1 MAKLSTYERDTSIS
15 TEDLLTGS
23 NFVGLNNYNTKNFK
37 LADLVE
43 FFSGQISVDASTITL
58 KTNGGIVRETIS
70 GTQQLAIDL
79 GASSITGQLANS
91 DLANSSITINGSA
104 IALGGS
110 VTTPN
115 TQNTTTLSFV
125 DSSND
130 IILRNTTGGA
140 GSGTDDIKFVAGS
153 NITLTH
159 TDADNITIA
168 SSDTQLSTEQV
179 QDIVGAMFSSN
190 TETRVSA
197 TYQDSDGT
205 IDLVVDDMT
214 ANTQLTT
221 EEVQDIVGGMVSNN
235 TETDITVTY
244 EDGDGTLDFAVG
256 TLNQDTTGTA
266 AKVTVTDST
275 ANTNFPV
282 VFHNE
287 SNGLLDDTGALRY
300 NPSTGTLLV
309 PSLSVAGTT
318 TTVDTVTMEAA
329 NAIVFEGATP
339 DQHETTLTIEDPT
352 ADRTITLP
360 NATGTIALTS
370 QLTSAVSGTQYA
382 LPMFATTTTLGDSII
397 SQNAGAT
404 QATVAGILDVS
415 SYVQIGSITKIL
427 SADTGSIFISS
438 RTAAPGSDDVK
449 NTALG
454 INALNSLAN
463 TSGALGNENVA
474 VGYKALEDATTGYYN
489 TVIGSQAGLQFT
501 TAHSNVAIGYKCLD
515 AMTVNS
521 GNVAVGSNAL
531 GELSS
536 TDVNDSDGNVAI
548 GSNASGNRVTGAFNI
563 HIGASAAYQK
573 TSGDGCI
580 YIGYNTSSGVGTPDK
595 EIVIGDQAPGNGS
608 NTITLGASSSTD
620 FFGGQNGIN
629 IGSVT
634 KPWGNLFAANATFTG
649 NVGIGDSAHGTAS
662 LTLKNTSQH
671 IRFENNGE
679 FAFVSVLSTGEL
691 DIWGHG
697 SDETINF
704 RTGTGSGTVALDITG
719 VNSTFAGSV
728 VIGTSINTGIPFVV
742 QKTTADGFAIGFMRN
757 TNSTNGN
764 GLVID
769 VNSTGGAYIQDW
781 RQAASSKMRLLQNG
795 NLGINETDSSNK
807 LQISDSTIG
816 TDSTADDSNFIK
828 LTNKDIGTANEVW
841 GLGFSSESGGTDY
854 LGGFVQALGNFAS
867 NFNTSLIFGTRG
879 TSGNATERMRIS
891 SLGVVSVGTTSPIT
905 DPFIS
910 TNQFQQLQV
919 GRSGVMGSYTTSS
932 GETMFSNNIYVGS
945 THSTFQALDTAANG
959 TAMFLYN
966 DYIAFKIGTTAGNGT
981 VGVAEKMRITS
992 AGQVNISPN
1001 NDTSET
1007 LRVFRGTGAFASQ
1020 SISIDAKGGN
1030 ANIRMIATDTARSTV
1045 FHRSSD
1051 GGSNFTESIR
1061 INNSGATSFYGNVDI
1076 FQNNSSSSDF
1086 INKNVHG
1093 TAVSRFIAQSNG
1105 TSQNA
1110 QLVSD
1115 DANDNAWVG
1124 SSTGGLNRVIFKDNT
1139 DAFYSGRNFGVGAS
1153 NPGAISG
1160 ACTTITFGSTST
1172 TLSGGTI
1179 FQANGTNTAAHYFEQ
1194 DVFRYQNMGAYDH
1207 VFFSSNTTELMMIRA
1222 DGNIKI
1228 PLIGVTAGAT
1238 AIGVDGSGFIRKLS
1252 SSKRYKKDIE
1262 PIDIGLDFINSL
1274 SPVKFK
1280 MKEDDAES
1288 VGLIA
1293 EDMIDNRF
1301 VTYSQIDMEDESKG
1315 LQVEGV
1321 NYQALI
1327 APLIKSIQ
1335 ELKANN
1341 DSLKARIEIL
1351 ENN

>member
-1 MAKLSTYERDTSIS
+1 VLIY
-15 TEDLLTGS
+15 
-23 NFVGLNNYNTKNFK
+23 
-37 LADLVE
+37 
-43 FFSGQISVDASTITL
+43 
-58 KTNGGIVRETIS
+58 
-70 GTQQLAIDL
+70 
-79 GASSITGQLANS
+79 
-91 DLANSSITINGSA
+91 
-104 IALGGS
+104 
-110 VTTPN
+110 
-115 TQNTTTLSFV
+115 
-125 DSSND
+125 
-130 IILRNTTGGA
+130 
-140 GSGTDDIKFVAGS
+140 
-153 NITLTH
+153 
-159 TDADNITIA
+159 
-168 SSDTQLSTEQV
+168 
-179 QDIVGAMFSSN
+179 
-190 TETRVSA
+190 
-197 TYQDSDGT
+197 
-205 IDLVVDDMT
+205 
-214 ANTQLTT
+214 
-221 EEVQDIVGGMVSNN
+221 
-235 TETDITVTY
+235 
-244 EDGDGTLDFAVG
+244 
-256 TLNQDTTGTA
+256 
-266 AKVTVTDST
+266 
-275 ANTNFPV
+275 
-282 VFHNE
+282 
-287 SNGLLDDTGALRY
+287 
-300 NPSTGTLLV
+300 
-309 PSLSVAGTT
+309 
-318 TTVDTVTMEAA
+318 
-329 NAIVFEGATP
+329 
-339 DQHETTLTIEDPT
+339 
-352 ADRTITLP
+352 
-360 NATGTIALTS
+360 
-370 QLTSAVSGTQYA
+370 
-382 LPMFATTTTLGDSII
+382 
-397 SQNAGAT
+397 
-404 QATVAGILDVS
+404 
-415 SYVQIGSITKIL
+415 KI
-427 SADTGSIFISS
+427 
-438 RTAAPGSDDVK
+438 
-449 NTALG
+449 
-454 INALNSLAN
+454 
-463 TSGALGNENVA
+463 
-474 VGYKALEDATTGYYN
+474 
-489 TVIGSQAGLQFT
+489 
-501 TAHSNVAIGYKCLD
+501 
-515 AMTVNS
+515 
-521 GNVAVGSNAL
+521 
-531 GELSS
+531 
-536 TDVNDSDGNVAI
+536 
-548 GSNASGNRVTGAFNI
+548 
-563 HIGASAAYQK
+563 
-573 TSGDGCI
+573 
-580 YIGYNTSSGVGTPDK
+580 
-595 EIVIGDQAPGNGS
+595 
-608 NTITLGASSSTD
+608 
-620 FFGGQNGIN
+620 
-629 IGSVT
+629 
-634 KPWGNLFAANATFTG
+634 
-649 NVGIGDSAHGTAS
+649 
-662 LTLKNTSQH
+662 
-671 IRFENNGE
+671 
-679 FAFVSVLSTGEL
+679 
-691 DIWGHG
+691 
-697 SDETINF
+697 
-704 RTGTGSGTVALDITG
+704 
-719 VNSTFAGSV
+719 
-728 VIGTSINTGIPFVV
+728 
-742 QKTTADGFAIGFMRN
+742 
-757 TNSTNGN
+757 
-764 GLVID
+764 
-769 VNSTGGAYIQDW
+769 
-781 RQAASSKMRLLQNG
+781 
-795 NLGINETDSSNK
+795 
-807 LQISDSTIG
+807 
-816 TDSTADDSNFIK
+816 
-828 LTNKDIGTANEVW
+828 
-841 GLGFSSESGGTDY
+841 
-854 LGGFVQALGNFAS
+854 GGFVQALGNFAS

-891 SLGVVSVGTTSPIT
+891 SLGVVSVGTTSPIA
-905 DPFIS
+905 DPFVS